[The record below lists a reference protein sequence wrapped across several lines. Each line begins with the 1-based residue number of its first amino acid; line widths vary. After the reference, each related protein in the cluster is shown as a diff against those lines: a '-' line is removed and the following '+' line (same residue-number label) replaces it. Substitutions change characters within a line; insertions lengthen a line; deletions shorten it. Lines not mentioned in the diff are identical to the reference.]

1 MLPLLD
7 LHSSSC
13 ILPSKQLI
21 AAGEVISAA
30 QAAERSAVYNAMD
43 QRHTYFMHLRYSFW
57 CRNLCIISEMLAFT
71 VHDHAP
77 VIPHVFLGCCDSMQ
91 QQQQQ
96 LMQSF
101 NCMLAQANAEMQH
114 SLGLES
120 AVDMKSLMPSTRGT
134 GLVSSITP
142 VNPTAKP
149 RSG

>member
-13 ILPSKQLI
+13 ILPFKQLI

-57 CRNLCIISEMLAFT
+57 CSNFRIIPEMLAFT

-77 VIPHVFLGCCDSMQ
+77 VIPHVFLGGCESMQ
-91 QQQQQ
+91 HHQQ

-101 NCMLAQANAEMQH
+101 NCTLA
-114 SLGLES
+114 
-120 AVDMKSLMPSTRGT
+120 
-134 GLVSSITP
+134 
-142 VNPTAKP
+142 
-149 RSG
+149 